1 MTRALRQAEK
11 ALRSALAKAQNY
23 ESPML
28 SADYRVALEKIARN
42 LSKRLAALSPSER
55 RLALQ

>member
-1 MTRALRQAEK
+1 MTSAVRRAEK
-11 ALRSALAKAQNY
+11 ALRGALAKTQNY
-23 ESPML
+23 DSPLL
-28 SADYRVALEKIARN
+28 SAEDRTALEKIARK

>member
-1 MTRALRQAEK
+1 MTSAVRRAEK
-11 ALRSALAKAQNY
+11 ALRTALAKTHNY
-23 ESPML
+23 DSPVL
-28 SADYRVALEKIARN
+28 SAEDRTALEKIARK